1 MPPYDPKDPWG
12 TGQREAYRPPPPPKR
27 VIKKEEFNFF
37 RLLKTLL
44 TIAVL
49 LLAANYVWKNYLNSG
64 R

>member
-1 MPPYDPKDPWG
+1 MSPTKPDDPWG
-12 TGQREAYRPPPPPKR
+12 TAEREAYRPPPQRR
-27 VIKKEEFNFF
+27 VVKKQEFDLL

-49 LLAANYVWKNYLNSG
+49 LFAANYVWKNYLNAG

>member
-12 TGQREAYRPPPPPKR
+12 TGEREAYRPPQTKR
-27 VIKKEEFNFF
+27 VVKKESFDFVSF
-37 RLLKTLL
+37 LKTLL

-49 LLAANYVWKNYLNSG
+49 LLAANYVWKNYFVAG